1 MGIKSLNKNESYYNF
16 FGASGV
22 DAVNP
27 EPYIAPIW
35 YGDRGIYTAGY
46 AGPALKDTIEY
57 IDITSTGN
65 ATDFGNLANG
75 TRDVATC

>member
-27 EPYIAPIW
+27 ERAQTPN
-35 YGDRGIYTAGY
+35 
-46 AGPALKDTIEY
+46 E
-57 IDITSTGN
+57 SN
-65 ATDFGNLANG
+65 AQPTKNIK
-75 TRDVATC
+75 